1 MDPKSLLG
9 RKTGNESS
17 GNIHTGKKSWSGKRR
32 LWAQMKTS
40 SCKIPQYTP
49 HMYTAIPLLRPTEHL
64 RRLPCSL
71 IVCQALCFSDIT
83 PNWRQTG
90 KHRKP
95 QFIREAGMQEKK
107 PLLELV
113 RCRWWS
119 AGGSLWTSWEL
130 KTPRGLTQYSGS
142 PHAFRHSKWR
152 LTEEWGSRRE
162 DERKI
167 SLMLW
172 QGERELFFTHF
183 ETWPKYSILLNKTCP
198 QEKQS
203 EPNLLGFY

>member
-1 MDPKSLLG
+1 MIYLSTIPSPICKPLIFKENGSRLVVSHLAYKEISSHHSHSHKKKNKLNSNSLPRSIREL
-9 RKTGNESS
+9 
-17 GNIHTGKKSWSGKRR
+17 R
-32 LWAQMKTS
+32 LQN
-40 SCKIPQYTP
+40 Q
-49 HMYTAIPLLRPTEHL
+49 PL
-64 RRLPCSL
+64 
-71 IVCQALCFSDIT
+71 T